1 MSQIMELIFCYP
13 YATIFHLAT
22 LIHPEQPNRVHFTNE
37 QIEIILN
44 GCRLNQ
50 RGAQK
55 ELYRKYYGYA
65 MSIALR
71 YASNYDNAVE
81 MVNDAFL
88 KIYRDLKNF
97 VPRYDNT
104 VASFTAWL
112 KQVVICAC
120 IDHIRKYNKKEM
132 MTSVDP
138 EQVVVAD
145 ERETAEQ
152 MLQHKE
158 IIKCIQQ
165 LSPAY
170 KAVFNLYVIEGFS
183 HAEIADK
190 LNISENTSKSNL
202 HKARQNLQQL
212 VKKSNII
219 SYERT
224 L

>member
-1 MSQIMELIFCYP
+1 V
-13 YATIFHLAT
+13 HLT
-22 LIHPEQPNRVHFTNE
+22 SEQL
-37 QIEIILN
+37 EIILN
-44 GCRLNQ
+44 GCRLNE
-50 RGAQK
+50 RRAQK
-55 ELYRKYYGYA
+55 ELYRNYYSYA

-71 YASNYDNAVE
+71 YSSNYDNAIE
-81 MVNDAFL
+81 MANDGFL
-88 KIYRDLKNF
+88 KIYRSLKNF
-97 VPRYDNT
+97 VPLYDNT
-104 VASFTAWL
+104 VASFTAWFKKL
-112 KQVVICAC
+112 MVNAC

-132 MTSVDP
+132 MASVDT
-138 EQVVVAD
+138 EQVVIAD
-145 ERETAEQ
+145 ERQTAEQ

-202 HKARQNLQQL
+202 HKARQSLQQL
-212 VKKSNII
+212 LKKSNII
-219 SYERT
+219 NYERT

>member
-1 MSQIMELIFCYP
+1 MSQIMELIFSYP
-13 YATIFHLAT
+13 YATIFSLAT
-22 LIHPEQPNRVHFTNE
+22 VIYPYQENRVHLTSE
-37 QIEIILN
+37 QIEMILN

-50 RGAQK
+50 RHAQK
-55 ELYRKYYGYA
+55 ELYRMYYGYA

-71 YASNYDNAVE
+71 YSSNYDNAVE

-97 VPRYDNT
+97 VPRYDNI

-170 KAVFNLYVIEGFS
+170 RAAFNLYVIEGFS

-190 LNISENTSKSNL
+190 LNISESTSKSNL

>member
-1 MSQIMELIFCYP
+1 MSQITELIFCYP
-13 YATIFHLAT
+13 YATIFSLASIIYPQQQT
-22 LIHPEQPNRVHFTNE
+22 RVHLTSE
-37 QIEIILN
+37 QIEMILN

-50 RGAQK
+50 RNAQK

-104 VASFTAWL
+104 VASFNAWL

-120 IDHIRKYNKKEM
+120 IDHIRKYNKKET
-132 MTSVDP
+132 MTSVDS
-138 EQVVVAD
+138 EQVVIAD

-152 MLQHKE
+152 MLQYKE

-202 HKARQNLQQL
+202 HNARQNLQQL
-212 VKKSNII
+212 LKRSNII

>member
-1 MSQIMELIFCYP
+1 M
-13 YATIFHLAT
+13 AT
-22 LIHPEQPNRVHFTNE
+22 LIYSEQSKGVHLTNE

-55 ELYRKYYGYA
+55 ELYSKYYGYA

-71 YASNYDNAVE
+71 YSSSYDNAVE
-81 MVNDAFL
+81 MTNDAFL

-104 VASFTAWL
+104 VASFMAWL
-112 KQVVICAC
+112 KKVVVNAC
-120 IDHIRKYNKKEM
+120 VDHIRKYSKKEM
-132 MTSVDP
+132 IATVDP
-138 EQVVVAD
+138 EQVIIAD
-145 ERETAEQ
+145 QRETAEQ

-165 LSPAY
+165 LAPAY
-170 KAVFNLYVIEGFS
+170 KTVFNLYVIEGFS
-183 HAEIADK
+183 HTEIADK
-190 LNISENTSKSNL
+190 LNISEGTSKSNL

-212 VKKSNII
+212 LKRSNII